1 MNRILQP
8 MRYGASI
15 FRAPLD
21 RVIAEA
27 RAALGGLQAEDGH
40 WCFEFEAD
48 CTISAEYIL
57 MQHYMDERDGPLEAK
72 IAVYLRNKQADHG
85 GWPLYYGG
93 PFDLSASVKAYY
105 ALKLAGDNPELPHMR
120 RAREAILA
128 HGGAERANVFTR
140 ITLALF
146 AQVPWRAVPFIPVEI
161 MLLPRWFPFQIYKVA
176 SWSRT
181 VMVPL
186 FILCSLKARAKNPL
200 QVHIRELFRR
210 PPEQIA
216 DYFSHARQG
225 IVANLFLSL
234 DRFWRLMEDWIP
246 QRIRC
251 RAVKKAE
258 AWFTARINGEDGL
271 NGIFPAMVNAHE
283 ALELLGYSSDHVYR
297 QQTGAALRK
306 LVVER
311 ATDAYCQP
319 CVSPVWDTCLALHAL
334 LEQDGEVSPAVQSG
348 IQWLKDRQIGA
359 EPGDW
364 REQRPNLA
372 GGGWAFQYA
381 NPYYPDLDDT
391 AAVGWALA
399 RAGRAEDRDSIERA
413 ADWLAGMQ
421 SSNGGFAAYDVDNTH
436 YYLNEIPFADHKAL
450 LDPPTADVTGRV
462 VAFLAYLARPRDRDI
477 LRRAVAYLLREQES
491 SGAWFGRWGTNYIY
505 GTWSVLM
512 ALAELDDPSLKPA
525 MERAAHWLRAVQQ
538 SDGGWGENND
548 SYGDPGLAGMGQA
561 STAAQTAWACLGLMA
576 AGDQDSPALHRGIA
590 WLQMYQEEDGR
601 WPDIFFNAPGF
612 PKVFYLIYHGY
623 SLYFPLWA
631 LARYR
636 NLGCIAG
643 D

>member
-27 RAALGGLQAEDGH
+27 RATLGGLQAEDGH

-105 ALKLAGDNPELPHMR
+105 ALKLAGDNPKLPHMR

-246 QRIRC
+246 QRIRR

-590 WLQMYQEEDGR
+590 WLQMHQEEDGR

-636 NLGCIAG
+636 NFGCIAG

>member
-258 AWFTARINGEDGL
+258 AWFIARINGEDGL

-399 RAGRAEDRDSIERA
+399 RAGRAEDRDSIEKA

>member
-27 RAALGGLQAEDGH
+27 RATLGGLQAEDGH

>member
-258 AWFTARINGEDGL
+258 AWFIARINGEDGL